1 MGPKEGRRKLV
12 ALSGQLRV
20 WRSHDPRKWMYAGQV
35 IYCEGRNDCAS
46 SDMAKANPIG
56 HCVCDKALFGMWET
70 LKGAIRPR
78 ALIGH

>member
-1 MGPKEGRRKLV
+1 
-12 ALSGQLRV
+12 
-20 WRSHDPRKWMYAGQV
+20 MYAGQA